1 KRESFAAAR
10 ADFSPSVWSIMD
22 EYSAYRA
29 NWNFQPRGFD
39 KWMLSKSSWLWLHW
53 RKSRGTPLSREV
65 KALFEQGKL
74 QALET
79 LITEMRRRIGK

>member
-1 KRESFAAAR
+1 
-10 ADFSPSVWSIMD
+10 
-22 EYSAYRA
+22 
-29 NWNFQPRGFD
+29 
-39 KWMLSKSSWLWLHW
+39 
-53 RKSRGTPLSREV
+53 V